1 MELSSRLPLAQ
12 KVHKLNNLLGII
24 QGCAEL
30 LLLGLPGEEERA
42 EMLQEISRASD
53 SAAHVIA
60 SLGSEL

>member
-1 MELSSRLPLAQ
+1 MELSMPLAQ

-30 LLLGLPGEEERA
+30 LLLGFQDESERA
-42 EMLQEISRASD
+42 EMLQEISQASD

-60 SLGSEL
+60 SLRPDP